1 MSATLLCFDR
11 DLRLS
16 DRAVFAASEPG
27 SALVPLLILDRR
39 RSDRLARNPRRAA
52 YFCAAVAALDAEL
65 RLRGSQLLV
74 RRGALDVTIRS
85 VARATGARGVTWSK
99 RYDPAGVRE
108 DLRLQAIVEELGLRA
123 LPIHDAIALDPERL
137 ELETEETAFRS
148 FNAFYRLWRAPGGLR
163 APVDVGARFAPSV
176 LPSEPLPRPEEF
188 AASPWR
194 DPIGEW
200 TARAALERFV
210 NERLVEYPRAIRTPA
225 VPTSGLGLPLSF
237 GLLSGREVAWSV
249 CKRLEDPFL
258 LAEERAGIER
268 FLRAMARRDF
278 LLLAGTESAPQPEE
292 RLFAR
297 SSTELSVLMEA
308 RTGFPLVDAGMRE
321 LLATGNMHP
330 AVRSVVASFCC
341 FDLGLDWR
349 TGMESWEGLL
359 VEDEPALAIGNWR
372 WSAGLRIDM
381 HFPRIIDP
389 ERQFLRGD
397 PQGRYVRRWL
407 PELALLSDAR
417 QIHAWHDRQLALDLF
432 EIERYPR
439 PMLDHRERASAFL
452 ARYTAWRAASTTLPA
467 GGPRSSR

>member
-27 SALVPLLILDRR
+27 STFVPLLILDRR
-39 RSDRLARNPRRAA
+39 RSERIARNPRRAA

-74 RRGALDVTIRS
+74 RRGALDSTIRS
-85 VARATGARGVTWSK
+85 VARATGARCVTWSK

-123 LPIHDAIALDPERL
+123 LPAHEAIALDPERI
-137 ELETEETAFRS
+137 ELDTPEEIGFRS
-148 FNAFYRLWRAPGGLR
+148 FNAFYRLWRAPESLR
-163 APVDVGARFAPSV
+163 APIDVGARFAPSV
-176 LPSEPLPRPEEF
+176 LPSELLPRPEEF
-188 AASPWR
+188 GASPWR
-194 DPIGEW
+194 DSVGER
-200 TARAALERFV
+200 TARAALDRFV

-268 FLRAMARRDF
+268 FLRSMARRDF
-278 LLLAGTESAPQPEE
+278 LLLAGTESVPQPEE
-292 RLFAR
+292 RLYAR
-297 SSTELSVLMEA
+297 SSMEFATLMEA

-330 AVRSVVASFCC
+330 AVRAVVASFCC
-341 FDLGLDWR
+341 FDLGLEWR

-359 VEDEPALAIGNWR
+359 AEDEPALAIGNWR

-417 QIHAWHDRQLALDLF
+417 QIHAWRDRQLALDLF

-452 ARYTAWRAASTTLPA
+452 ARYTAWRAATLPA